1 MSQIGCYIYGYI
13 DSSFS
18 WPGQNSAY
26 QSIDRPLDLVLIDE
40 DKYQVLYRWTRLDFE
55 DWGVATI
62 NGIPEPTPKRRVV
75 FDYLFLL
82 AWLALLP
89 GIPTNIHI
97 LPAIDS
103 PSTSYSLS
111 GGTHRAMSPQGV
123 YRDFLN
129 PINPIQG
136 PTPIVRLTLDTPIL
150 ISCVINKWIQSLG

>member
-1 MSQIGCYIYGYI
+1 M
-13 DSSFS
+13 
-18 WPGQNSAY
+18 
-26 QSIDRPLDLVLIDE
+26 
-40 DKYQVLYRWTRLDFE
+40 
-55 DWGVATI
+55 ATI

-89 GIPTNIHI
+89 GIPTTIHI

-103 PSTSYSLS
+103 PSTCYSLS

-136 PTPIVRLTLDTPIL
+136 PTPIVRLTLDTPSL
-150 ISCVINKWIQSLG
+150 DLLCNKKKKEWVQSLG